1 MFLGLLSIC
10 VLSVLVFNSIAY
22 SYAQEINSESTTG
35 TSKNDGT
42 VYIDINERGDFVP
55 KEVKVKIGQTVTWT
69 NKGSSIHTVTS
80 GDVGCCPSEPGDAG
94 KYFDSDYLA
103 NRV

>member
-69 NKGSSIHTVTS
+69 NKGLLFTQLHLEMS
-80 GDVGCCPSEPGDAG
+80 DVARQN
-94 KYFDSDYLA
+94 LVMLV
-103 NRV
+103 NILIQII